1 MSGRDRSVSRTYS
14 VLRKY
19 STRESER
26 ATHVALDGG
35 MWCLQDWNAFW
46 DACSQDILQGK
57 LFPLCELRSE
67 EFPLFFDFDVKVLKS
82 IEKPDDFI
90 HTIVKTINKQI
101 PKFFLKTRS
110 VIPP

>member
-1 MSGRDRSVSRTYS
+1 MSGRDRSVSKTYS

-19 STRESER
+19 STRESDR

-35 MWCLQDWNAFW
+35 MWALHDWNSFW

-67 EFPLFFDFDVKVLKS
+67 EFPLFFDFDVKVS
-82 IEKPDDFI
+82 NSVEKPDDFI
-90 HTIVKTINKQI
+90 LIGSGCNTSGAIIYDLTNVFRI
-101 PKFFLKTRS
+101 
-110 VIPP
+110 